1 MKLLIFDLLQ
11 LPVCSCDGQLSRCI
25 CKWTMSQ
32 ARSSCQERQQ
42 MSQKTRRPEPIFV
55 PREWAGKKGPHVATN
70 ISKWAEFKPVNPPS
84 LLNIPTV
91 SGGSFLDNWT
101 GVTEAKPTDSSTCR
115 HTQARF
121 GQDCLKRGWETFS
134 LSVLAVWALLP
145 PISATH
151 QPPLSSTWDK
161 SFQNPAKNS
170 GCKSNT
176 CNLQLQLPQAF
187 RPHWRCW
194 HSQVPAALWW
204 EFHLWERCLCWA
216 GGPPLLGSTDPSF
229 PSVLLAEHRSTYM

>member
-11 LPVCSCDGQLSRCI
+11 LPVCSCGGQLSRCI

-84 LLNIPTV
+84 LLNMPTV
-91 SGGSFLDNWT
+91 SGGSFLDSWT

-161 SFQNPAKNS
+161 ASKIQPKTVVANQTPVI
-170 GCKSNT
+170 SN
-176 CNLQLQLPQAF
+176 CNFLK
-187 RPHWRCW
+187 
-194 HSQVPAALWW
+194 
-204 EFHLWERCLCWA
+204 
-216 GGPPLLGSTDPSF
+216 
-229 PSVLLAEHRSTYM
+229 PSVHTGNAGVLRLLSGRSSSACVCKVAFPCSAQQIPFSS